1 MSHLSSKKC
10 ASAHDITHKKELVGE
25 TFIFTSI
32 LFGALEPIAIN
43 YSVKLMP
50 PILFAGLYIFLCSI
64 LFFIYVL
71 ATKTFHEIFNKKAF
85 KYTLGVTAF
94 IVIIPSIL
102 FFSGSKMTS
111 GINTALLLQTEI
123 LFTLLIC
130 GAFYKEKITAKKI
143 ISSLLILSGAI
154 LILYNGSLN
163 LNTGGL
169 LIIAATIFYPF
180 GNMCAKEALKLSPLA
195 PILFLRSF
203 LGGITMLIISLIFED
218 STTQVLPGIK
228 TIFFSVIIL
237 SILLIVVS
245 KIFWYKGLKNMEIG
259 KAIGISTASPA
270 LSLIFAII
278 FLNEIPTIYQ
288 IAGLLV
294 IIIGVYF
301 LTGKTK
307 LKTLTPP
314 LP

>member
-1 MSHLSSKKC
+1 M
-10 ASAHDITHKKELVGE
+10 
-25 TFIFTSI
+25 FIFTSI

-43 YSVKLMP
+43 YSVKLIS
-50 PILFAGLYIFLCSI
+50 PILFAGLYIFFCSI
-64 LFFIYVL
+64 LFLFYVV
-71 ATKTFHEIFNKKAF
+71 ATKTFLDIFNRKTF
-85 KYTLGVTAF
+85 KYTLGITAF

-130 GAFYKEKITAKKI
+130 GAFYKEKITTKKLV
-143 ISSLLILSGAI
+143 SSALILAGAI

-169 LIIAATIFYPF
+169 LIIAATVFYPF

-203 LGGITMLIISLIFED
+203 LGGISLLAISLIFEN
-218 STTQVLPGIK
+218 SAPQIIPGIK
-228 TIFFSVIIL
+228 TIMSSIIIVSIIIIVIA
-237 SILLIVVS
+237 

-259 KAIGISTASPA
+259 KAIGIATASPA
-270 LSLIFAII
+270 ISLIFAMI
-278 FLNEIPTIYQ
+278 FLRESPTAYQ
-288 IAGLLV
+288 IVGLLI

-307 LKTLTPP
+307 LETATPP

>member
-1 MSHLSSKKC
+1 MSHPSSKKC
-10 ASAHDITHKKELVGE
+10 ERSAEM
-25 TFIFTSI
+25 FIFASI

-43 YSVKLMP
+43 YSVKLIS
-50 PILFAGLYIFLCSI
+50 PILFAGLYVSFCSI
-64 LFFIYVL
+64 LFFFYVL
-71 ATKTFHEIFNKKAF
+71 ATKTFRDIFNKKAF
-85 KYTLGVTAF
+85 KYILGLTAL
-94 IVIIPSIL
+94 IVVIPSTMI
-102 FFSGSKMTS
+102 FIGSKMTS

-130 GAFYKEKITAKKI
+130 GAFYKEKITSKKLV
-143 ISSLLILSGAI
+143 SSLLILAGAI

-169 LIIAATIFYPF
+169 LIIAATVFYPF

-203 LGGITMLIISLIFED
+203 LGGISLLVISLIFEN
-218 STTQVLPGIK
+218 SAPQIIPGIK
-228 TIFFSVIIL
+228 TIMSSIIIVSIIIIVIA
-237 SILLIVVS
+237 

-270 LSLIFAII
+270 MSLIFAVI
-278 FLNEIPTIYQ
+278 FLSEIPTVYQ
-288 IAGLLV
+288 IVGLLV
-294 IIIGVYF
+294 IITGVYF

-307 LKTLTPP
+307 LETATPP